1 MDEMDEKKELAE
13 QKEVIESVEEPVKN
27 KKGKIFSRLKERR
40 KKKQEEKIEEL
51 KKEDIENKDVVEEK
65 LEKLDGDVKKVNTKK
80 QKIINICFL
89 IFNIV
94 LVVALL
100 LWNLL
105 GSDEGFTA
113 PSQLTIHWEFVLVYI
128 LFIFLSFSLHVA
140 SINRMIYRKTFKSR
154 WILSYKAQAI
164 CKYYDDITPLAAGGQ
179 AFMTSYLIKHD
190 VPASTALS
198 IPLARLVFNDIT
210 WAIVCTVCLICASF
224 NPQLSGFTFIS
235 VTSITGLILSLGM
248 IGAILFISLSKHGKS
263 LIGWLLKLAHKM
275 HLIKNYEKKYQSIMK
290 VVDDYQSIMR
300 EYSKSGWDIILQM
313 LLAAGS
319 NVIVKSL
326 PFFIYCIFE
335 GFPATGAT
343 ELYCTFFMAAA
354 LIELSSSF
362 VPLPGGSGMNEIT
375 FTIIFSNIGGMGGDT
390 FWALLLWRFATY
402 YYHLLQ
408 GILIITYDT
417 VYGNRKYQW
426 TKKRAALQEESQIF
440 KAKQIDMFRAERN
453 RRRKREKSVKSLHN

>member
-1 MDEMDEKKELAE
+1 MDEKEVSE
-13 QKEVIESVEEPVKN
+13 QVEVQNNEQITEEPAA
-27 KKGKIFSRLKERR
+27 KKGKIFSRLKEKRE
-40 KKKQEEKIEEL
+40 KKKEAKIEEF
-51 KKEDIENKDVVEEK
+51 KKEDLEKKEVVEEK
-65 LEKLDGDVKKVNTKK
+65 LEEVDKEVKKVNTKK

-89 IFNIV
+89 IFNIA

-105 GSDEGFTA
+105 GSDEGFT
-113 PSQLTIHWEFVLVYI
+113 PLGQLTIHWEFVLVYL
-128 LFIFLSFSLHVA
+128 LFIFLTFFLSVA

-154 WILSYKAQAI
+154 WFLAYKSQAL
-164 CKYYDDITPLAAGGQ
+164 CAYYDDITPLAAGGQ
-179 AFMTSYLIKHD
+179 AFMTSYLIKRD

-198 IPLARLVFNDIT
+198 IPLARLVFNDIS
-210 WAIVCTVCLICASF
+210 WAVVCFVCLICASF

-275 HLIKNYEKKYQSIMK
+275 HLLKNYEKKYQSIMK

-300 EYSKSGWDIILQM
+300 EYSKSGWDIILQ
-313 LLAAGS
+313 LLLSVGG
-319 NVIVKSL
+319 NVTTKSL

-335 GFPATGAT
+335 GFPATGAA
-343 ELYCTFFMAAA
+343 ELYSTFFMAAA

-362 VPLPGGSGMNEIT
+362 IPLPGGSGMNEIT

-402 YYHLLQ
+402 YYRLIQ
-408 GILIITYDT
+408 GLLIIAYDT

-426 TKKRAALQEESQIF
+426 TKKKAELQEESQAF
-440 KAKQIDMFRAERN
+440 KAKQIDLFRSERN
-453 RRRKREKSVKSLHN
+453 RRRKREKNAKLLHN